1 MAYLTNS
8 SFTGSTSS
16 KIMFTSSA
24 DCGATWGHAV
34 KLSESN
40 SVNQG
45 TIVVLDPSSGNNG
58 AATIYVA
65 WRRFVTSSQP
75 DAMMIAKSTAGGQ
88 TFPKTVPAGAFP
100 SKPLPL

>member
-1 MAYLTNS
+1 
-8 SFTGSTSS
+8 
-16 KIMFTSSA
+16 MFTSSA

-45 TIVVLDPSSGNNG
+45 TIVEVDPSSGNNG

-65 WRRFVTSSQP
+65 WRRFVTISHP
-75 DAMMIAKSTAGGQ
+75 DSMMIPKPTDVGQPFAKTLPAA
-88 TFPKTVPAGAFP
+88 TFPLNSALF
-100 SKPLPL
+100 LPLSHPPPHLT